1 MLLLLNEP
9 TLWIDDEIKRV
20 TKQYY
25 VDAYNVAR
33 WPWGVEGGN
42 KTDWII
48 LIHDAWQPL
57 QWWGDILQGPQ
68 CEKVWI
74 DHHHYQAYDDSDYNI
89 SAEEHIRVSP
99 NTAKTTALI

>member
-33 WPWGVEGGN
+33 RPWGVEGGN

-48 LIHDAWQPL
+48 LIHDGWQPL

-68 CEKVWI
+68 YEKVWI